1 MYRAWIKELNNLVY
15 DNSKSEYQILSELI
29 PILLDLKDNQ
39 DKFSEDMDTFYNS
52 LNEKISSLLEVI
64 SNARTSITAS
74 INSWTATF
82 NENITSALLE
92 FSSIQETNTK
102 QISDLIKTLQENY
115 NNEKAV
121 INNLLNIDSLL
132 DNINTSY
139 QDILNKINN
148 YVSNIYNS
156 DVTKEYQYATLENKY
171 ANEFLS
177 NRTPIYIN
185 LIAYQDTA
193 PATAND
199 NDIYYNTTDKK
210 LYKWLNS
217 SWNETTIAPNAL
229 YKFNNKLY
237 YGSVRLLQGDLI
249 HQFKNSIFRCYG
261 FLNEN
266 IIWGLYDSV
275 AGREKIATYNII
287 TQEENIYDNLVF
299 PSDFDEFKKNDT
311 NFIILY
317 NNIYYAI
324 FTKNN
329 ASGTFLMKSTDL
341 INWEEI
347 PDVNFSNNGAFLVIN
362 NNLVLNTAVH
372 SYLISD
378 SVTNLSYKVIGYLNN
393 KYYAIFNYKEIRTSD
408 SIDFTESEL
417 FFTLSLN
424 SSKLLSFF
432 QGVEYNVIG
441 NALFNK
447 NLEYLNYQG
456 NRAITGIM
464 LNDYLFMG
472 QDGTYL
478 SINGSDVLF
487 YPLGNIYPEK
497 FNFNFNLIYDTLS
510 NKIYQTSNDTIISN
524 YLYNV
529 NIISELLEVPT
540 NAS

>member
-29 PILLDLKDNQ
+29 PILLELKDNQ

-74 INSWTATF
+74 INSWTETF
-82 NENITSALLE
+82 NENISNALLE
-92 FSSIQETNTK
+92 FSNIQQTNTK

-115 NNEKAV
+115 NNEKDV
-121 INNLLNIDSLL
+121 INDLLNIDTLL

-139 QDILNKINN
+139 QDILNKINT
-148 YVSNIYNS
+148 YVSNAYNS
-156 DVTKEYQYATLENKY
+156 DTTKEYQYGTLENKY
-171 ANEFLS
+171 ASEFLA
-177 NRTPIYIN
+177 NRTPIYIS
-185 LIAYQDTA
+185 LVAYQDTA

-217 SWNETTIAPNAL
+217 SWNETTILPNAL

-237 YGSVRLLQGDLI
+237 YGNVVLEQGDLI
-249 HQFKNSIFRCYG
+249 HKFKNSIFRCYG

-299 PSDFDEFKKNDT
+299 PSDFHEFRKNDT
-311 NFIILY
+311 NFITLY

-324 FTKNN
+324 YLTNN
-329 ASGTFLMKSTDL
+329 STGTALMKSTDL
-341 INWEEI
+341 INWEKI
-347 PDVNFSNNGAFLVIN
+347 DNVSFSNNGAFLVIN
-362 NNLVLNTAVH
+362 NNLVLNTETN

-378 SVTNLSYKVIGYLNN
+378 VVTNASYKVIGYLNN
-393 KYYAIFNYKEIRTSD
+393 KYYAIFNYKEIKTSD

-417 FFTLSLN
+417 FFTLNLN
-424 SSKLLSFF
+424 ETKLLSFF
-432 QGVEYNVIG
+432 QGTEYNVIG

-456 NRAITGIM
+456 NSDITRIM

-472 QDGTYL
+472 QDSSYS
-478 SINGSDVLF
+478 SIDGSDVLF

-510 NKIYQTSNDTIISN
+510 NKIYQTSNNTIISN

-540 NAS
+540 NAG

>member
-52 LNEKISSLLEVI
+52 LNEKVSSLLEVI

-74 INSWTATF
+74 INSWTETF
-82 NENITSALLE
+82 NENISNALLE
-92 FSSIQETNTK
+92 FSNIQQTNSK

-115 NNEKAV
+115 NNEKDV
-121 INNLLNIDSLL
+121 INDLLNIDTLL

-139 QDILNKINN
+139 QDILNKINT

-156 DVTKEYQYATLENKY
+156 DTTKEYQYTTLENKY
-171 ANEFLS
+171 VNEFLS

-185 LIAYQDTA
+185 LVAYQDTA
-193 PATAND
+193 PASAND
-199 NDIYYNTTDKK
+199 NEIYYNTGNKK

-237 YGSVRLLQGDLI
+237 YGSVRLEQGDLI
-249 HQFKNSIFRCYG
+249 HQFKNSIFSCYG

-275 AGREKIATYNII
+275 AGREKIATYNRT

-299 PSDFDEFKKNDT
+299 PSDFKEFRKNDT

-324 FTKNN
+324 YLTNN
-329 ASGTFLMKSTDL
+329 STGTALMKSTDL
-341 INWEEI
+341 INWEKIEN
-347 PDVNFSNNGAFLVIN
+347 VSFSNYGVLLVIN
-362 NNLVLNTAVH
+362 NNLVLNTEKN
-372 SYLISD
+372 SYIISGTI
-378 SVTNLSYKVIGYLNN
+378 TNAPYKVIGYLNN
-393 KYYAIFNYKEIRTSD
+393 KYYAIFNLNEIKTSAT
-408 SIDFTESEL
+408 IDFTESEL
-417 FFTLSLN
+417 FFTLN
-424 SSKLLSFF
+424 STDTKLLSFF
-432 QGVEYNVIG
+432 QGIEYNVIG

-447 NLEYLNYQG
+447 NLEYLNYQSPV
-456 NRAITGIM
+456 NTKIM

-472 QDGTYL
+472 QDSSYS
-478 SINGSDVLF
+478 SINGSDVLL

-510 NKIYQTSNDTIISN
+510 NKIYQTSNDTSISN

-529 NIISELLEVPT
+529 NIISELLEVPI

>member
-1 MYRAWIKELNNLVY
+1 MYKAWIKELNDLVY

-82 NENITSALLE
+82 NENISNALLE
-92 FSSIQETNTK
+92 FSNIQQTNTK

-115 NNEKAV
+115 NNEKDV

-139 QDILNKINN
+139 QDILNKINT

-156 DVTKEYQYATLENKY
+156 DTTKEYQYATLENKY

-185 LIAYQDTA
+185 LIAYQDSA
-193 PATAND
+193 PASAND
-199 NDIYYNTTDKK
+199 NEIYYNTSNKK

-217 SWNETTIAPNAL
+217 SWNETTIRPNAL

-237 YGSVRLLQGDLI
+237 YGSVTLEQGDLI
-249 HQFKNSIFRCYG
+249 HQFKNSIYRCYG

-266 IIWGLYDSV
+266 IIWGLYDNRE
-275 AGREKIATYNII
+275 GGEKIATYNII
-287 TQEENIYDNLVF
+287 TQEETIYDNLVF
-299 PSDFDEFKKNDT
+299 PSDFRDFRKNDT

-324 FTKNN
+324 YLTNN
-329 ASGTFLMKSTDL
+329 STGTALMKSTDL
-341 INWEEI
+341 INWEKI
-347 PDVNFSNNGAFLVIN
+347 DNVSFSNYGVLLVIN
-362 NNLVLNTAVH
+362 NNLVLNTVEN
-372 SYLISD
+372 SYLISGTI
-378 SVTNLSYKVIGYLNN
+378 TNASYKVIGYLNN

-417 FFTLSLN
+417 FFTLN
-424 SSKLLSFF
+424 SNNTNLLSFF
-432 QGVEYNVIG
+432 QGIEYNVIG

-447 NLEYLNYQG
+447 NLEYLNYQ
-456 NRAITGIM
+456 NPTFPNLM
-464 LNDYLFMG
+464 LNDYLFSG
-472 QDGTYL
+472 QDSSYS

-510 NKIYQTSNDTIISN
+510 NKIYQTSNNTIISN

>member
-1 MYRAWIKELNNLVY
+1 MYRAWIKELNDLVY

-64 SNARTSITAS
+64 SNARTSITNS
-74 INSWTATF
+74 INSFTGTF
-82 NENITSALLE
+82 SENISNALLE
-92 FSSIQETNTK
+92 FSNIQQSNSN
-102 QISDLIKTLQENY
+102 QIRDLIKTLQENY
-115 NNEKAV
+115 NNEKDV
-121 INNLLNIDSLL
+121 INNLINIDNLL
-132 DNINTSY
+132 DNINTGY
-139 QDILNKINN
+139 QDIVNKINS
-148 YVSNIYNS
+148 YVSNAYNS
-156 DVTKEYQYATLENKY
+156 DTTKEYQLTTLENKY

-185 LIAYQDTA
+185 LIAYQDSA

-199 NDIYYNTTDKK
+199 NEIYYNTTDKK

-217 SWNETTIAPNAL
+217 SWNETTIRPNAL

-237 YGSVRLLQGDLI
+237 YGSVSLEQGDLI
-249 HQFKNSIFRCYG
+249 HQFRNSIFRCYG

-266 IIWGLYDSV
+266 IIWGLYDNRE
-275 AGREKIATYNII
+275 GGEKIATYNRT
-287 TQEENIYDNLVF
+287 TQEEKIYENLVF
-299 PSDFDEFKKNDT
+299 PSDFREFRKNDT

-324 FTKNN
+324 YLTNN
-329 ASGTFLMKSTDL
+329 STATALMKSTDL
-341 INWEEI
+341 INWEKI
-347 PDVNFSNNGAFLVIN
+347 DNVSFSNNGAFLVIN
-362 NNLVLNTAVH
+362 HNLVLNTEEN
-372 SYLISD
+372 SYLISGTI
-378 SVTNLSYKVIGYLNN
+378 TNVSYRVIGYLNN
-393 KYYAIFNYKEIRTSD
+393 KYYAIFNYKEIKTSAT
-408 SIDFTESEL
+408 IDFTESEL
-417 FFTLSLN
+417 FFTLN
-424 SSKLLSFF
+424 SYDAKLLSFF

-441 NALFNK
+441 KALFNK

-456 NRAITGIM
+456 NSDTTRIM
-464 LNDYLFMG
+464 LNDYLFTG
-472 QDGTYL
+472 QNSSYS
-478 SINGSDVLF
+478 SIDGSDVLF

-510 NKIYQTSNDTIISN
+510 NKIYQTSNDTVISN

-529 NIISELLEVPT
+529 NIISELLEVPI

>member
-1 MYRAWIKELNNLVY
+1 MYKAWIKELNDLVY

-29 PILLDLKDNQ
+29 PILLELKDNQ

-74 INSWTATF
+74 INSWTETF
-82 NENITSALLE
+82 NENISNALLE
-92 FSSIQETNTK
+92 FSNIQQTNTK

-115 NNEKAV
+115 NNEKDV
-121 INNLLNIDSLL
+121 INDLLNIDTLL

-139 QDILNKINN
+139 QDILNKINT
-148 YVSNIYNS
+148 YVSNAYNS
-156 DVTKEYQYATLENKY
+156 DTTKEYQYGTLENKY
-171 ANEFLS
+171 ASEFLA
-177 NRTPIYIN
+177 NRTPIYIS
-185 LIAYQDTA
+185 LVAYQDTA

-217 SWNETTIAPNAL
+217 SWNETTILPNAL

-237 YGSVRLLQGDLI
+237 YGNVVLEQGDLI
-249 HQFKNSIFRCYG
+249 HKFKNSIFRCYG

-299 PSDFDEFKKNDT
+299 PSDFHEFRKNDT
-311 NFIILY
+311 NFITLY

-324 FTKNN
+324 YLTNN
-329 ASGTFLMKSTDL
+329 STGTALMKSTDL
-341 INWEEI
+341 INWEKI
-347 PDVNFSNNGAFLVIN
+347 DNVSFSNNGAFLVIN
-362 NNLVLNTAVH
+362 NNLVLNTETN

-378 SVTNLSYKVIGYLNN
+378 VVTNASYKVIGYLNN
-393 KYYAIFNYKEIRTSD
+393 KYYAIFNYKEIKTSD

-417 FFTLSLN
+417 FFTLNLN
-424 SSKLLSFF
+424 ETKLLSFF
-432 QGVEYNVIG
+432 QGTEYNVIG

-456 NRAITGIM
+456 NSDITRIM

-472 QDGTYL
+472 QDSSYS
-478 SINGSDVLF
+478 SIDGSDVLF

-510 NKIYQTSNDTIISN
+510 NKIYQTSNNTIISN

-540 NAS
+540 NAG

>member
-217 SWNETTIAPNAL
+217 SWNETTILPNAL

-237 YGSVRLLQGDLI
+237 YGSVVLEQGDLI
-249 HQFKNSIFRCYG
+249 HQFKNSIFKCYG

-362 NNLVLNTAVH
+362 NNLVLNTEKN

-378 SVTNLSYKVIGYLNN
+378 VVTNAPYKVIGYLNN
-393 KYYAIFNYKEIRTSD
+393 KYYAIFNYKEIKTSAT
-408 SIDFTESEL
+408 IDFTESEL
-417 FFTLSLN
+417 FFTLN
-424 SSKLLSFF
+424 SNDIKLLSFF
-432 QGVEYNVIG
+432 QGTEYNVIG

-447 NLEYLNYQG
+447 NLEYLNYQE
-456 NRAITGIM
+456 NRDITRIM

-510 NKIYQTSNDTIISN
+510 NKIYQTSNDTVISN

-529 NIISELLEVPT
+529 NIISELLEVHI
-540 NAS
+540 NAG

>member
-1 MYRAWIKELNNLVY
+1 MYKAWIKELNNLVY

-29 PILLDLKDNQ
+29 PILLELKDNQ

-64 SNARTSITAS
+64 SNARTSITNS
-74 INSWTATF
+74 INSFSETF
-82 NENITSALLE
+82 NENIESALLE
-92 FSSIQETNTK
+92 FSSIQQSNSN
-102 QISDLIKTLQENY
+102 QIRDLISSLQANY
-115 NNEKAV
+115 NNEKDV
-121 INNLLNIDSLL
+121 INNLINIDNLL
-132 DNINTSY
+132 DNINTGY
-139 QDILNKINN
+139 QDIVNKINS
-148 YVSNIYNS
+148 YVSNAYNS
-156 DVTKEYQYATLENKY
+156 DTTKEYQFTTLENKY

-185 LIAYQDTA
+185 LIGYQDTA
-193 PATAND
+193 PTSAND
-199 NDIYYNTTDKK
+199 NEIYYNTSNKK

-217 SWNETTIAPNAL
+217 AWNETTILPNAL

-249 HQFKNSIFRCYG
+249 HQFSNSIYKCYG

-266 IIWGLYDSV
+266 IIWGLYDSR
-275 AGREKIATYNII
+275 AGSEKISTYNMT
-287 TQEENIYDNLVF
+287 TQEEKIYENLVF
-299 PSDFDEFKKNDT
+299 PSDFAAFRKNDT

-324 FTKNN
+324 YLTNN
-329 ASGTFLMKSTDL
+329 STGNGLMKSTDL
-341 INWEEI
+341 INWEKI
-347 PDVNFSNNGAFLVIN
+347 DNVSFSNNGAFLVIN
-362 NNLVLNTAVH
+362 NNLVLNTEEN
-372 SYLISD
+372 SYIISD
-378 SVTNLSYKVIGYLNN
+378 TVTNASYKVIGYLNN
-393 KYYAIFNYKEIRTSD
+393 KYYAIFNYTEIKTSAT
-408 SIDFTESEL
+408 IDFTESEL
-417 FFTLSLN
+417 FFTLTSN
-424 SSKLLSFF
+424 DVKLLSFF
-432 QGVEYNVIG
+432 QGTEYNVIG
-441 NALFNK
+441 TALFNK
-447 NLEYLNYQG
+447 NLEYLNYQSPV
-456 NRAITGIM
+456 NTKIM

-510 NKIYQTSNDTIISN
+510 NKIYQTSNDSVISN

-529 NIISELLEVPT
+529 NIISELLEVPI

>member
-1 MYRAWIKELNNLVY
+1 MYKAWIKELNNLVY

-52 LNEKISSLLEVI
+52 LNAKISSLLEVI

-74 INSWTATF
+74 INSFSETF
-82 NENITSALLE
+82 NENISNALLE
-92 FSSIQETNTK
+92 FSSIQESNTK

-115 NNEKAV
+115 NNEKDV
-121 INNLLNIDSLL
+121 INDLLNIDTLL

-139 QDILNKINN
+139 QDILNKINT

-156 DVTKEYQYATLENKY
+156 ETTKEYQYGTLENKY

-185 LIAYQDTA
+185 LVAYQDTA
-193 PATAND
+193 PASAND
-199 NDIYYNTTDKK
+199 NEIYYNTTNKK

-217 SWNETTIAPNAL
+217 SWNETTILPNAL

-237 YGSVRLLQGDLI
+237 YGSVRLTQGDLI
-249 HQFKNSIFRCYG
+249 HQFRNSIFKCYG
-261 FLNEN
+261 FLSEN
-266 IIWGLYDSV
+266 IIWGLYDNRE
-275 AGREKIATYNII
+275 GGEKIATYNII
-287 TQEENIYDNLVF
+287 TQEEKIYENLVF
-299 PSDFDEFKKNDT
+299 PSDFNEFRKNDT

-324 FTKNN
+324 YNSSTRT
-329 ASGTFLMKSTDL
+329 ALMKSTDL
-341 INWEEI
+341 INWEKI
-347 PDVNFSNNGAFLVIN
+347 DNVSFSNYGAFLVIN
-362 NNLVLNTAVH
+362 NNLVLNTEKN

-378 SVTNLSYKVIGYLNN
+378 TITNASYKVIGYLNN
-393 KYYAIFNYKEIRTSD
+393 KYYAIFNYKEIKTSAT
-408 SIDFTESEL
+408 IDFTESEL
-417 FFTLSLN
+417 FWTLS
-424 SSKLLSFF
+424 SDDVKLLSFF
-432 QGVEYNVIG
+432 QGIEYNVIG

-447 NLEYLNYQG
+447 NLEYLNYP
-456 NRAITGIM
+456 NINVLTKIM

-472 QDGTYL
+472 QHGTFS

-497 FNFNFNLIYDTLS
+497 FNYMFNLIYDTLS
-510 NKIYQTSNDTIISN
+510 NKIYQTSNSVFPSN

-529 NIISELLEVPT
+529 NIISELLEVPN

>member
-1 MYRAWIKELNNLVY
+1 MYKAWIKELNNLVY

-74 INSWTATF
+74 INSFSETF
-82 NENITSALLE
+82 NENISNALLE

-102 QISDLIKTLQENY
+102 QISDLISRLQENY
-115 NNEKAV
+115 NNEKDV
-121 INNLLNIDSLL
+121 INNLLNIDTLL

-139 QDILNKINN
+139 QDILNKINT
-148 YVSNIYNS
+148 YVSNAYNS
-156 DVTKEYQYATLENKY
+156 DRTKEYQYGALENKY

-185 LIAYQDTA
+185 LVAYQDTA
-193 PATAND
+193 PASAND
-199 NDIYYNTTDKK
+199 NEIYYNTSNKK

-217 SWNETTIAPNAL
+217 SWNETTIRPNAL

-237 YGSVRLLQGDLI
+237 YGSVTLEQGDLI
-249 HQFKNSIFRCYG
+249 HQFKNSIFKCYG

-299 PSDFDEFKKNDT
+299 PSDFRDFRKNDT

-324 FTKNN
+324 YLTNN
-329 ASGTFLMKSTDL
+329 STALMKSTDL
-341 INWEEI
+341 INWEKI
-347 PDVNFSNNGAFLVIN
+347 DNVSFSNNGAFLIIN
-362 NNLVLNTAVH
+362 NNLVLNTEEN
-372 SYLISD
+372 SYIISD
-378 SVTNLSYKVIGYLNN
+378 SVTNASYKVIGYLNN
-393 KYYAIFNYKEIRTSD
+393 KYYAIFNYTEIKTSAT
-408 SIDFTESEL
+408 IDFTESEL
-417 FFTLSLN
+417 FFTLTSN
-424 SSKLLSFF
+424 DVKLLSFF
-432 QGVEYNVIG
+432 QGIEYNVIG

-447 NLEYLNYQG
+447 NLEYLNYQE
-456 NRAITGIM
+456 NRDITRIM

-472 QDGTYL
+472 QESTYS

-510 NKIYQTSNDTIISN
+510 NKIYQTSNSVFPSN

>member
-217 SWNETTIAPNAL
+217 SWNETTILPNAL

-237 YGSVRLLQGDLI
+237 YGSVVLEQGDLI
-249 HQFKNSIFRCYG
+249 HQFKNSIFICYG

-299 PSDFDEFKKNDT
+299 PSDFNEFKKNDT

-329 ASGTFLMKSTDL
+329 ASRTFLMKSTDL

-362 NNLVLNTAVH
+362 NNLVLNTEIN

-378 SVTNLSYKVIGYLNN
+378 VVTNAPYKVIGYLNN

-424 SSKLLSFF
+424 STKLLSFF
-432 QGVEYNVIG
+432 QGTEYNVIG

-447 NLEYLNYQG
+447 NLEYLNYQENG
-456 NRAITGIM
+456 DITRIM

-472 QDGTYL
+472 QEGTYL

-510 NKIYQTSNDTIISN
+510 NKIYQTSNDTAISN

-529 NIISELLEVPT
+529 NIISELLEVHI
-540 NAS
+540 NAG